1 MVRRMYFEGFAWV
14 IQKVREKPL
23 IFFALLHAILFLA
36 VSANLDQS
44 VGNCGIE
51 RQLAVKILD
60 GQVPYSDFFT
70 EYPPLAILSFLLPA
84 LLSATQPAYGFLFAL
99 EILLLDLVV
108 LFILAKFASRLNMQI
123 WKVYIVYTLCLLVI
137 GPIITGRYDL
147 LPATLVLLALYAFIS
162 GRNKTAWAVLA
173 LGIMAKVYPVI
184 IAPFFAIYLL
194 RYRQYRRL
202 AQGVAVF
209 LLVLLVINLPWMLI
223 DAGGYWQSVSYHL
236 ERGLHIESSYGS
248 VLLVGQILGVTQT
261 AGEFSYGSW
270 NLSSPMADSLA
281 HISTYVTAGLLL
293 LVYALY
299 ARRLWRESNDVEP
312 LGMTGG
318 AAASLLRYSMLAV
331 VIMLL
336 GSKLFSPQF
345 IIWLCPLLPLVIVR
359 WRYALPVLFLV
370 TGGITQYIYP
380 HNYLDLEMVVPYVV
394 VLLAV
399 RNFLLVVMAVILLLP
414 PRFLS
419 VNGEKGVVGLTP
431 SGRA

>member
-44 VGNCGIE
+44 VGNCWVE
-51 RQLAVKILD
+51 RGVAMNIID
-60 GQVPYSDFFT
+60 GQVPYRDFST
-70 EYPPLAILSFLLPA
+70 EYPPLAILTFLLPA
-84 LLSATQPAYGFLFAL
+84 LVYSVQPVYSLLFAL
-99 EILLLDLVV
+99 EIFIIDLAV
-108 LFILAKFASRLNMQI
+108 LFLLAKFACRLTMQI
-123 WKVYIVYTLCLLVI
+123 WKVYIVYTLCLLAI

-202 AQGVAVF
+202 VQGITIFLAVA
-209 LLVLLVINLPWMLI
+209 LIISLPWLVL
-223 DAGGYWQSVSYHL
+223 DADDYWQSISYHL

-248 VLLVGQILGVTQT
+248 VLLVGQILGLTQT
-261 AGEFSYGSW
+261 TGEFSYGSW

-419 VNGEKGVVGLTP
+419 ANGEKGVVGLTP